1 MTKRLRLSL
10 EIGIVSAFLCWLAHR
25 DGAGDFGWALH
36 AARDLVAGRD
46 PYDRPYG
53 REAIPYPLPAAIL
66 GLPFV
71 LLPDEVAGAVFFGL
85 SSGLLA
91 YGLTK
96 ESNIR
101 LIVFLSYPY
110 FAALQATQWTPL
122 LMATAFYPVLL
133 PVTLAKPN
141 IGLPLG
147 LTQTSK
153 KGVVLCGG
161 MLLAS
166 FALHPWWL
174 SRWLVQLG
182 EYQSFVP
189 ILTFPGI
196 LLVLAIWY
204 YKEKTAR
211 LLLGFALIP
220 QRWFYDPLPLW
231 LIPKTVWELVAVTAL
246 SWFSYVGWMLLPRTI
261 ENTGL
266 SSITFIY
273 LPLLLV
279 GVWQWLPSRKESVPG
294 VC

>member
-1 MTKRLRLSL
+1 MKRFRLSL

-36 AARDLVAGRD
+36 AARDLLAARD

-53 REAIPYPLPAAIL
+53 REAIPYPLPAAIFAF
-66 GLPFV
+66 PFV
-71 LLPDEVAGAVFFGL
+71 WLPDDLAGAAFFGL

-96 ESNIR
+96 DGTTR
-101 LIVFLSYPY
+101 LLVFLSYPY

-122 LMATAFYPVLL
+122 LMATAFYPSLL

-141 IGLPLG
+141 IGMPLA

-153 KGVVLCGG
+153 KGALLCGVLVL
-161 MLLAS
+161 MS
-166 FALHPWWL
+166 FVVHPWWL

-182 EYQSFVP
+182 DYQAFFP

-196 LLVLAIWY
+196 LLALALWY
-204 YKEKTAR
+204 YKEKSAR
-211 LLLGFALIP
+211 LLLLFSLVP
-220 QRWFYDPLPLW
+220 QRWFYDGLPLW
-231 LIPKTVWELVAVTAL
+231 LIPKTVLELVTMAAL
-246 SWFSYVGWMLLPRTI
+246 SWITYAAWILFPRTI
-261 ENTGL
+261 ENTGF
-266 SSITFIY
+266 SIVTFFY

-279 GVWQWLPSRKESVPG
+279 GFLQWLPSKEKSPIG
-294 VC
+294 VS